1 MTTATNRNTRQT
13 TRDMD
18 KALNSKIFQDIYESR
33 GWPSQESLSGSGSD
47 HRNTERIIRE
57 LPELLGR
64 IGVTSILDIPCGDFN
79 WMRHVN
85 LSGIQYIGADIV
97 PKLVE
102 SNQERY
108 GSPERQFL
116 HLDLLTEDLPACDLI
131 FCRDCLFHFSH
142 NDVFRALNN
151 LARSEAK
158 YLLTTTFTYRSYP
171 RNGNIRTG
179 EWTPIN
185 LEMPP
190 YLLPPPQT
198 LLIEGSHESIIYGEG
213 IEVPMFDR
221 CLGLWLLSDVRNRLS
236 ELPESHTEA
245 H

>member
-1 MTTATNRNTRQT
+1 
-13 TRDMD
+13 MD
-18 KALNSKIFQDIYESR
+18 KESTRKIFQDIYER
-33 GWPSQESLSGSGSD
+33 HTWPSQESLSGSGSD

-64 IGVTSILDIPCGDFN
+64 IGVRSILDIPCGDFH
-79 WMRHVN
+79 WMQRVN

-97 PKLVE
+97 DDLVE
-102 SNQERY
+102 SNQKRY
-108 GSPERQFL
+108 GSPNRQFL
-116 HLDLLTEDLPACDLI
+116 HLDLLTEDLPACDLV

-142 NDVFRALNN
+142 ADVFRALRN
-151 LARSEAK
+151 LVRSKAK
-158 YLLTTTFTYRSYP
+158 YLLTTTFTYRTYP

-190 YLLPPPQT
+190 YQLPPPQT
-198 LLIEGSHESIIYGEG
+198 VLIEGSHECIVYGDG

-221 CLGLWLLSDVRNRLS
+221 CLGLWKLSDIRQRLS
-236 ELPESHTEA
+236 DLP
-245 H
+245 